1 MGKKQIDIIMYWK
14 NFFDEIK
21 SRLVSPFKYPQY
33 IGYFVFCILIVGAMG
48 VNIRVWD
55 YFFNNGSAVA
65 ISREMATYLIAILGS
80 SVLDLNLSQ
89 KIRNKDS
96 FLIYSLILLL
106 FGVFMVVLIAKL
118 DNNISIIIAT
128 IGVFISWF
136 VWWFANSDNL
146 LLTRVPEKPTV
157 DDVTGG
163 NPSNNLTGT
172 IEGFK
177 S

>member
-1 MGKKQIDIIMYWK
+1 MYWK
-14 NFFDEIK
+14 NFFDEIR

-33 IGYFVFCILIVGAMG
+33 IGYFIFCILIIGAMG

-55 YFFNNGSAVA
+55 YFFNNGSSVSIA
-65 ISREMATYLIAILGS
+65 REMATYLIAILGS
-80 SVLDLNLSQ
+80 SILDLNLSQ

-106 FGVFMVVLIAKL
+106 FGVFIVFLIAKL
-118 DNNISIIIAT
+118 DNNISIIIALL
-128 IGVFISWF
+128 GVFISWF

-146 LLTRVPEKPTV
+146 LLTREPAKSTLDE
-157 DDVTGG
+157 VTGG

-172 IEGFK
+172 IAEFK